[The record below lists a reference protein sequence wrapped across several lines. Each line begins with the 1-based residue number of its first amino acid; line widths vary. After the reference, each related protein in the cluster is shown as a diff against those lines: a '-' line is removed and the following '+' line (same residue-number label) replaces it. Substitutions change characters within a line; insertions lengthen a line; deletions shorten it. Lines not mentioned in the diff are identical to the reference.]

1 MRIAWILI
9 VIGAI
14 VGIFAYFK
22 THKKTGTVI
31 MTAAILG
38 GIVTAFDTQKTD
50 LMNSLTKNEYESGIM
65 YTALFELTGDEIFRE
80 IAKDEAWHYEYLTG
94 HGYTAVGETSEYPL
108 SLEGAILSEQNAIN
122 EYEKALTFAIGDSAL
137 KADLE
142 RILQDEKD
150 HLNKLIQ
157 YSLEEKEESGLLDK
171 IDIREIGE
179 GVFGRISDIIQ
190 KIYVRIFDKSKID
203 GGGN

>member
-1 MRIAWILI
+1 MRIAWIL
-9 VIGAI
+9 VAIGAI

-38 GIVTAFDTQKTD
+38 GMVTAFDTQKTD
-50 LMNSLTKNEYESGIM
+50 LMNSMTKNAYESGIM

-80 IAKDEAWHYEYLTG
+80 IAKDEAWHYDYLVG
-94 HGYTAVGETSEYPL
+94 HGYTAVGETLEYPL
-108 SLEGAILSEQNAIN
+108 TLEGAINSAQDAIKG
-122 EYEKALTFAIGDSAL
+122 YEKALNYAIGDSAL

-142 RILQDEKD
+142 RILVDEKD

-157 YSLEEKEESGLLDK
+157 YTLEEKEESGLLDK

-179 GVFGRISDIIQ
+179 GIFERISDIIQ
-190 KIYVRIFDKSKID
+190 KIFVKIFNNPEIE

>member
-1 MRIAWILI
+1 MRIAWVLI
-9 VIGAI
+9 AIGAV

-22 THKKTGTVI
+22 IHKKTGTVI
-31 MTAAILG
+31 MSVVILG
-38 GIVTAFDTQKTD
+38 GALTAFDTQKTEV
-50 LMNSLTKNEYESGIM
+50 MNAMTKNAYESGIM
-65 YTALFELTGDEIFRE
+65 YTALYELTDDEIFRE
-80 IAKDEAWHYEYLTG
+80 IAKDEAWHYEYLVG

-108 SLEGAILSEQNAIN
+108 SLQGAINNAQDAIKG
-122 EYEKALTFAIGDSAL
+122 YEKALNYAIGDSAL

-142 RILQDEKD
+142 RILTDEKD

-179 GVFGRISDIIQ
+179 GVLGRISDIIQ